1 MAWTRK
7 LEEIEQKFLAC
18 EQAVQPSG
26 PPSKKR
32 TKKRKVDLQ
41 ATREENPE
49 MAELAALLQIS
60 HFQRVCQHIN
70 YKYLQQVNCHKMKVV
85 LAIKKH
91 FYSDK
96 ELDAEVEKIA
106 IKFPYCGE
114 NFIKQILVQKGI
126 KVQRMRI
133 RESIGLTMMQ
143 SMPEKKEDYTD
154 VIIT

>member
-26 PPSKKR
+26 PQSKKR
-32 TKKRKVDLQ
+32 TKKRKVDLHVQ

-49 MAELAALLQIS
+49 MAELAGLLQIS

-91 FYSDK
+91 LFFLEISRR
-96 ELDAEVEKIA
+96 L
-106 IKFPYCGE
+106 
-114 NFIKQILVQKGI
+114 FI
-126 KVQRMRI
+126 
-133 RESIGLTMMQ
+133 
-143 SMPEKKEDYTD
+143 
-154 VIIT
+154 

>member
-18 EQAVQPSG
+18 EQAVQPSS

-41 ATREENPE
+41 ATREENSE

-70 YKYLQQVNCHKMKVV
+70 YKYLQQVNCHKIKDV

-91 FYSDK
+91 FYFFLRFQEDCLFKLQFSNLMVGHYYTRK
-96 ELDAEVEKIA
+96 
-106 IKFPYCGE
+106 
-114 NFIKQILVQKGI
+114 
-126 KVQRMRI
+126 RI
-133 RESIGLTMMQ
+133 Q
-143 SMPEKKEDYTD
+143 
-154 VIIT
+154 